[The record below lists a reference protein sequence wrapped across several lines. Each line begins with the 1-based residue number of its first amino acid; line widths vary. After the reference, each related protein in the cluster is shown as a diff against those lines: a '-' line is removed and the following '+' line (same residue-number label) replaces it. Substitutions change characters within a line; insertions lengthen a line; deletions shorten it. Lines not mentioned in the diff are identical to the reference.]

1 MGRGGAVCALDRGW
15 GAAVAAVDGEPKPR
29 RRSGE
34 VWWSEQGKVSE
45 MSVCKCKSE
54 CARSS
59 RMCSGYRRRC
69 VASKLARRREAW
81 QLGRRR
87 RDVGKAGA
95 GQRGVGKAAA
105 RQRRMRGMAQSGAE
119 AAGALHMASKSGGG
133 ASGRET
139 EEAGAGGGRRGLV
152 CDFPKV

>member
-34 VWWSEQGKVSE
+34 VWWLEQGKVSE

-69 VASKLARRREAW
+69 GCVGAGAGTPAGGVAARAAAARRGESRSGPARGREGGGKAEEDAW
-81 QLGRRR
+81 HGSERRGGGGGAAHCRQERRR
-87 RDVGKAGA
+87 RV
-95 GQRGVGKAAA
+95 GQRN
-105 RQRRMRGMAQSGAE
+105 R
-119 AAGALHMASKSGGG
+119 
-133 ASGRET
+133 
-139 EEAGAGGGRRGLV
+139 GGRGWRRKMRTSL
-152 CDFPKV
+152 